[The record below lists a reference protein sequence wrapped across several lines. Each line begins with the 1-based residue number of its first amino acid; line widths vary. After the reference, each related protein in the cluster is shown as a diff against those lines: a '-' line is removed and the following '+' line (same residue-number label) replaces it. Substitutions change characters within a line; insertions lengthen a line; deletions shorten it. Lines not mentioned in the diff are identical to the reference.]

1 MAVNMRKFGC
11 LTQTDAQWARRDF
24 LRAGSLGFLGM
35 NLATTLRLEAAAAK
49 DGKPAIGK
57 AKSCILLWLEGGP
70 AQMDTWDPK
79 TNSNFRPISTN
90 VAGVQVSELLPKLA
104 KRMDKLAL
112 IRSMSSFGDDHP
124 QAVHYAATGH
134 LHNPAMQFPSLGAV
148 VGKELGSRNS
158 MPPYVIAPRWESGR
172 QYQDYFRS
180 AFLGPDYDPMLIP
193 DPAKGDFSVA
203 DMSLPKSL
211 SEAAVDNR
219 RAFREVIDRQYRAR
233 VESAE
238 HAKLDSFQKK
248 AWEMLLAPGVRN
260 AFDLSKESEK
270 TRDSYG
276 RDSVG
281 QSLLLARRLVEA
293 GTRFVTAAGYHSN
306 SWDTHS
312 DNDKGHRDR
321 LTPPLDRGMSALI
334 DDLVAR
340 GLYDETIVIA
350 MGEFGRTPGI
360 NAGLGRD
367 HWPRCWSLALG
378 GGGLKTGLVVG
389 KSDDQAANVVDR
401 KTSIG
406 DLFATVYKM
415 MGIDWTAEYMTPIGR
430 PIKIANSFEDTTGEP
445 VRELV

>member
-1 MAVNMRKFGC
+1 MMRKLGC
-11 LTQTDAQWARRDF
+11 LTRTDAQWARRDF

-35 NLATTLRLEAAAAK
+35 NLATTLRLEAAAAEA
-49 DGKPAIGK
+49 KPGAPKGGK

-79 TNSNFRPISTN
+79 TNSSFRPISTN
-90 VAGVQVSELLPKLA
+90 VAGIQVSELLPKLA

-148 VGKELGSRNS
+148 VGKELGSKNS

-193 DPAKGDFSVA
+193 DPAKSGFAVA

-219 RAFREVIDRQYRAR
+219 RAFREVIDKQYRAR

-238 HAKLDSFQKK
+238 HARLDAFQKK

-260 AFDLSKESEK
+260 AFDLSQENAK
-270 TRDSYG
+270 TRDGYG

-321 LTPPLDRGMSALI
+321 LTPPLDRGVSALI

-340 GLYDETIVIA
+340 GLYDETIVIV

-389 KSDDQAANVVDR
+389 KSDDQAANVLER

-406 DLFATVYKM
+406 DLFATVYKA
-415 MGIDWTAEYMTPIGR
+415 MGIDWTAEYMTPVGR
-430 PIKIANSFEDTTGEP
+430 PIKIANSFEDGTGEP

>member
-1 MAVNMRKFGC
+1 MPFKKVGC
-11 LTQTDAQWARRDF
+11 LEQTHHDWARRDF
-24 LRAGSLGFLGM
+24 VRAGSLGFLGM
-35 NLATTLRLEAAAAK
+35 HLGHFLRAQAAAPPRQDVAA
-49 DGKPAIGK
+49 PK

-79 TNSNFRPISTN
+79 SNSAFRPISTN
-90 VAGVQVSELLPKLA
+90 VAGIQVAELLPQLA

-112 IRSMSSFGDDHP
+112 VRSMSSFGDDHP

-134 LHNPAMQFPSLGAV
+134 LHNPAMQFPSLGSI
-148 VGKELGSRNS
+148 VGKELGSANG

-193 DPAKGDFSVA
+193 DPSKENFEVA
-203 DMSLPKSL
+203 DLSLPKSL
-211 SEAAVDNR
+211 SEAAVENR
-219 RAFREVIDRQYRAR
+219 RSFLDVVDRAYRAK

-238 HAKLDSFQKK
+238 HAKMDAFTQK
-248 AWEMLLAPGVRN
+248 AWEMLLTPGVRD
-260 AFDLSKESEK
+260 AFDLSQESEK
-270 TRDSYG
+270 TRDAYG

-293 GTRFVTAAGYHSN
+293 GTRFVTAAGYHGN

-321 LTPPLDRGMSALI
+321 LTPPLDHSLSALI

-350 MGEFGRTPGI
+350 MGEFGRTPDV
-360 NAGLGRD
+360 NPNLGRD
-367 HWPRCWSLALG
+367 HWPQCWSLALG

-389 KSDDQAANVVDR
+389 ASDERAANVVER

-406 DLFATVYKM
+406 DLFATVYAA

-430 PIKIANSFEDTTGEP
+430 PIKIANSFEDSTGEP
-445 VRELV
+445 IRELL